1 MRKISTQVIEKLKQY
16 KRKEEPKIELKRAL
30 DSVATLNERAETLKA
45 SLLKSRADLN
55 ALKEKTNER
64 AEILKASLLKSRAD
78 LNALKE
84 NSRKD
89 SIKPRFKPV
98 PSPEK
103 DAEKLE
109 PIIIESSTSRN
120 FQDFN
125 PKKII
130 VGDKPWCAYGVR
142 DPFFL
147 MDETGSPAEHDGSF
161 IMFFPGRDQSLI
173 TGGKTAIGMA
183 RSLDLINW
191 EIEPNWVFE
200 DDVDFI
206 KTSAKITKYI
216 SSAYPTL
223 PKYYDLMQTPFAE
236 NAFKEKQSNVLREK
250 ISN

>member
-55 ALKEKTNER
+55 ALKE
-64 AEILKASLLKSRAD
+64 
-78 LNALKE
+78 

-103 DAEKLE
+103 DAEKLA

-125 PKKII
+125 PKK
-130 VGDKPWCAYGVR
+130 
-142 DPFFL
+142 FL
-147 MDETGSPAEHDGSF
+147 
-161 IMFFPGRDQSLI
+161 
-173 TGGKTAIGMA
+173 
-183 RSLDLINW
+183 
-191 EIEPNWVFE
+191 
-200 DDVDFI
+200 
-206 KTSAKITKYI
+206 
-216 SSAYPTL
+216 
-223 PKYYDLMQTPFAE
+223 
-236 NAFKEKQSNVLREK
+236 
-250 ISN
+250 